1 MIPNNPIFN
10 LSSAGVGTTTQIVSL
25 NSKGLLVLVNIPVAA
40 GGTTPTLQVTINGI
54 VPDGSGAT
62 FPLLASAAL
71 DATTTGV
78 TALTVFPGAAT
89 TTNLS
94 ANSIITSSVSIT
106 VVVGGT
112 SPSVTATISIQGI

>member
-10 LSSAGVGTTTQIVSL
+10 LISAGVGTTTQIVSL

-62 FPLLASAAL
+62 FPLLASAVLA
-71 DATTTGV
+71 ATTTGV
-78 TALTVFPGAAT
+78 TSLTVFPGAAT

-106 VVVGGT
+106 VVVGGI